1 MSDAPATADDFS
13 LENIM
18 RRVRRRRYRSMSA
31 RPKHRR
37 YLETED
43 YAAAATQHLNMTT
56 QSTAP
61 ISYVETDFRDYI
73 TNTFVAKCAAEKVDV
88 YCDEV
93 HFDMI
98 NDLSDVVLKL
108 LKDLGFPRTLFAS
121 SATRAQIVVGDIG
134 IISVRTNS
142 NSSFVEVLGNKD
154 LVDVVL
160 DELRVTYSE
169 ITTSIEWMIGGDS
182 SSVTIPLRTPAG
194 VTDSSY
200 PFVEEG
206 VDQFIEDFLK
216 SSENILLLIGE
227 PGTGKSNFIKYII
240 SRSKQN
246 ALITY
251 DPEIMKKD
259 GIFAMFIEGEYGSL
273 IMEDA
278 DTFLGARS
286 EGNQMMAK
294 FLNVGDGIVSMA
306 SKKLIFSTNLEKL
319 DDIDPALLRPGR
331 CFAVLQFRKMNFDEA
346 KQFLSDHKI
355 TSWSPTPGESYSL
368 AELYNHTKQARKVT
382 TKRKLGFY

>member
-1 MSDAPATADDFS
+1 MSDDTESDS
-13 LENIM
+13 ILHTLKI
-18 RRVRRRRYRSMSA
+18 RRRYVKSKA
-31 RPKHRR
+31 RPRFHR
-37 YLETED
+37 YTEAEQLV
-43 YAAAATQHLNMTT
+43 AAITQSNMT

-61 ISYVETDFRDYI
+61 IAYVETDFRDFI
-73 TNTFVAKCAAEKVDV
+73 TNTFIAKCAATSTDV
-88 YCDEV
+88 YCEEL
-93 HFDMI
+93 HFDLI
-98 NDLSDVVLKL
+98 DELDDVVTKAL
-108 LKDLGFPRTLFAS
+108 DALGYPHTIFAS
-121 SATRAQIVVGDIG
+121 SNTRAQIVVGDIG
-134 IISVRTNS
+134 LVSIRTNS
-142 NSSFVEVLGNKD
+142 NSSYVEVLGSKS
-154 LVDVVL
+154 LVTEVL
-160 DELRVTYSE
+160 EKLQETYSE

-182 SSVTIPLRTPAG
+182 SSVTIPLRTPQG
-194 VTDSSY
+194 VSDSSY

-216 SSENILLLIGE
+216 SSENILLLIGA
-227 PGTGKSNFIKYII
+227 PGTGKSNFIKYIV

-286 EGNQMMAK
+286 DGNLMMAK

-331 CFAVLQFRKMNFDEA
+331 CFAVLQFRKMTYDESR
-346 KQFLSDHKI
+346 QFLSDHKI
-355 TSWSPTPGESYSL
+355 TNWKPTIGEEYSL
-368 AELYNHTKQARKVT
+368 AELYNHTKQARKVAP
-382 TKRKLGFY
+382 KRKLGFY

>member
-1 MSDAPATADDFS
+1 MSSPPPEFS
-13 LENIM
+13 LDTIM
-18 RRVRRRRYRSMSA
+18 RSVRRRRRSKGSA
-31 RPKHRR
+31 RPSHHR
-37 YLETED
+37 YLDPEEK
-43 YAAAATQHLNMTT
+43 AAAISTKINMTNQT
-56 QSTAP
+56 TAP

-73 TNTFVAKCAAEKVDV
+73 TNTFIAKCAADKTDV

-93 HFDMI
+93 HFDQI
-98 NDLSDVVLKL
+98 DDLSEVVMHL
-108 LKDLGFPRTLFAS
+108 LKELGYPRTLFAS
-121 SATRAQIVVGDIG
+121 TSTRAQIVVDNIG
-134 IISVRTNS
+134 IVSVRTNS
-142 NSSFVEVLGNKD
+142 NSSFVEVLGSKA
-154 LVDVVL
+154 LVDVIL
-160 DELRVTYSE
+160 DELRGKYSE

-200 PFVEEG
+200 PFIEEG

-227 PGTGKSNFIKYII
+227 PGTGKSNFIKYIV

-278 DTFLGARS
+278 DTFLGARTD
-286 EGNQMMAK
+286 GNQMMAK

-331 CFAVLQFRKMNFDEA
+331 CFAVLQFRKMDFDEA
-346 KQFLSDHKI
+346 KQFLADHKI
-355 TSWSPTPGESYSL
+355 TTWAPTPGESYSL

-382 TKRKLGFY
+382 PKRKVGFY

>member
-1 MSDAPATADDFS
+1 MSEVTLDS
-13 LENIM
+13 IM
-18 RRVRRRRYRSMSA
+18 RKVRKRRRYVTKSA
-31 RPKHRR
+31 RPRHRR
-37 YLETED
+37 YLEAED
-43 YAAAATQHLNMTT
+43 YAAASTAMDNMTKT
-56 QSTAP
+56 NTN
-61 ISYVETDFRDYI
+61 ISYVETDFRDFI
-73 TNTFVAKCAAEKVDV
+73 TNTFIAKCAAEKIDV

-93 HFDMI
+93 HFDQI
-98 NDLSDVVLKL
+98 DELSEVVMQL
-108 LKDLGFPRTLFAS
+108 LKELGYPRTLFAS
-121 SATRAQIVVGDIG
+121 SSTRAQIVVGDIG
-134 IISVRTNS
+134 IVSVRTNS
-142 NSSFVEVLGNKD
+142 NSSFVEVLGDKD
-154 LVDVVL
+154 LVDVIL
-160 DELRVTYSE
+160 DELRGKYSE

-200 PFVEEG
+200 PFIEEG
-206 VDQFIEDFLK
+206 VDAFIEDFLK

-227 PGTGKSNFIKYII
+227 PGTGKSNFIKYIV

-346 KQFLSDHKI
+346 KQFLADHKI
-355 TSWSPTPGESYSL
+355 TSWAPTPGESYSL